1 MIFKEIFH
9 NNLEIIASE
18 IFLAITILVLLLYG
32 TFTVKSLDNEK
43 NLNIKSVNNLTLF
56 FLFYAFLLLLNTK
69 INNSSILLLNGTFIF
84 DEFSQF
90 VKLIIILSLMA
101 VIIIQKEYINEF
113 KLIRFEYTVLYLTT
127 LLGLMLLVS
136 SYNFISFYL
145 AIELISLSSYILA
158 ASQKKSVFSTEA
170 ALKYFVLGAIGSGFI
185 LFGSSLI
192 YLYTGSL
199 NFGTISLIFSNISDL
214 MKISGA
220 LYGFIFLLAGILFKI
235 GAAPFHMWL
244 PDVYE
249 GSPNNITALFSI
261 VPKIAFIGI
270 LIRLFFD
277 TFHHVSVYFENII
290 YISCISSLLIGSIA
304 TLRQKKIKRLMAY
317 SSISHVGYI
326 LLAFVSNNL
335 MNIQYIIFYL
345 IIYILMTVN
354 LWIVFISLRKNNRP
368 VKYITDLTN
377 LLENNKMLTMILVFT
392 LFSMMGIPPFAGFFS
407 KFFIIYS
414 AVNGGYFG
422 LALFAI
428 LLSTIGAFYYL
439 RLIKIMCFDKNDSF
453 TITNTLSTS
462 STILLS
468 LNTVIIS
475 CFFLYTEEILVLIE
489 NKCTFLFI

>member
-145 AIELISLSSYILA
+145 AIELVSLSSYILA

-277 TFHHVSVYFENII
+277 TFHHVSFYFENII

>member
-145 AIELISLSSYILA
+145 AIELVSLSSYILA